1 MAKKKNEW
9 LYRALCAALAVT
21 LVSGMAVMSPV
32 ADIVGTNITANA
44 ATTVSDTQSFLTAV
58 ANGGEIVLGADITVN
73 QSVTISKECA
83 IDFNDKKITFGG
95 ARNDQYHLEVNAP
108 TTLKN
113 GTLTSSC
120 TNDPRFY
127 VLNVNSNV
135 VVENMT
141 ISQPGNGG
149 GHGIVYIGGNN
160 ARFTMKDSTITYVQ
174 NGKYT
179 SRGIQA
185 ENNATLLFYG
195 DNFINTTNSSSGWYD
210 WNIIQNCNCYF
221 YFGTLEVNYHFAA
234 YNSSTKVYFCGGA
247 VKNTRSGDGVFS
259 GLSADK
265 IILQNGDDDYALYS
279 DEAYTTQIT
288 TAQATGAS
296 AIYSKIAARNVTWL
310 NYDGTELEKDENVE
324 KGTTPKYDGTTP
336 TKDSTAQ
343 YTYTFSGWT
352 SDGGTTVYTAETLPA
367 VTGDV
372 TYTAVFDA
380 ELITHSFTAD
390 SSLTDTTLT
399 VTDHEENAVT
409 VTDGAFNAPV
419 GSKISASVPLAFDG
433 ATATETV
440 DGSTFIYT
448 VTAVTGEQV
457 TISNAQVDIT
467 KLTVTIESQTYTGS
481 AFTPE
486 VFIMNNGT
494 SLVENTDY
502 TVTYENN
509 TDVGTATAKI
519 TGKGKYK
526 GETTVDFTINPK
538 NIAELAVSFDLDGDG
553 TAYSPTTYTA
563 DSNKPSI
570 IYDGKEYTPT
580 AKLMFGDN
588 EVPADSYDVSIT
600 PAQDADTYTITFT
613 AKENTNFTGTRT
625 FDWDITKADMNITM
639 TDGLEFNRVGGS
651 VALECVDES
660 KFAVTGTPDGST
672 TTLIYFSEQ
681 GLQLPKPPTEAGN
694 YTVKAVV
701 TNDNYNDGEATAT
714 FTIIS
719 NQSGDYYF
727 LKTANNTMLIT
738 GYAGDSTEAVIPEKI
753 NGLPVKG
760 IYYYA
765 FEDSDITSIT
775 IPESVDMIY
784 SYAFKNAKKLTDVY
798 YKGSKTDW
806 NKEVTISNGNNL
818 LKNATIHYALP
829 ENIYLDK
836 TTLETTVNKS
846 IRLLVSVSPVG
857 TPADFTWTSSDETV
871 ATVDENGNATTLDF
885 GTATITATADNGK
898 TAVCEVTVGHNGSN
912 GIFEYTVSDEK
923 EVTITKYIGTSNTV
937 EISDKTDNMPIIAV
951 ADSTFT
957 DTPVK
962 TINYSGSK
970 TMWEELFTGELA
982 EDVKVNYALPTSIS
996 LNATAEVTKAD
1007 TITLTPT
1014 VTPADTATTFTWT
1027 SADETIA
1034 TVDEN
1039 GVVTGVAYGT
1049 VNITATADNGQ
1060 TATCAVTVTNIG
1072 EKDGFEYE
1080 IVDDKIT
1087 ITKYN
1092 GSVEEVTIPET
1103 INNIPVTAIGAE
1115 AFKDNETMTDV
1126 IILLNVETIGDDAFA
1141 GCDENLNI
1149 HGYRRTDSERYAQE
1163 NTVNFVAIPYPLKNA
1178 STISSKHTNVNEKVT
1193 LTGVGVEG
1201 TLEYTYAV
1209 YYKLTDAEKWTVK
1222 QNYNANN
1229 VVELSLAKEGTYNVC
1244 IKVKDTDGKVAKKY
1258 FVLYVTQPLANTS
1271 SISDDTIILGES
1283 FTVDMSAK
1291 DGSDTYK
1298 YAVYS
1303 KKAEQTSWTQVQGY
1317 SDSESITVT
1326 PEEAGLYNV
1335 CVKAKDSFGTISK
1348 KYFIVNVKNVAP
1360 QNISTISAQE
1370 INVSESLTIHCDA
1383 ELGAGSFRYAVY
1395 TKNVQDAQWVEIQKF
1410 DDNSELSLNFEKP
1423 GLYQICV
1430 KAKDADNTIAKKY
1443 FTVTVT
1449 KDTLVNNSTISADE
1463 IMLGESIDINA
1474 VSEGGFGTHTYA
1486 FYYKPAESSKWTTV
1500 QKFTD
1505 NAQVAVTPKKA
1516 GRYDICAKVMDQTG
1530 ESVKKYFTATVKNDQ
1545 LINTSTVSATELKLN
1560 DVLNITAGAEGG
1572 SGAYEYAVYMKST
1585 DKSSWKAVQSFGEK
1599 SDITVKFEK
1608 NGAYDICIK
1617 VMDDEGT
1624 VAKKYLTVIV
1634 K

>member
-1 MAKKKNEW
+1 MTKRKHSRMMLRIIAGAMAVALVSGTAVMTPIADFVGTGIVASAATYIDSVDASQLKEGDILKAGLALKCEDDVFTVFDENNDTIVFEDDYWDVDKDYTINSITFDSDEYVYTIHVTSGTSTSTGTVYTGDAEAANLKSGDKLKAGAHLVCEDDYFQILDENNNEITAVIDDW
-9 LYRALCAALAVT
+9 NVDKDYTIASITYDSDEYVYTIHVKSAKVVSTAKELVAALA
-21 LVSGMAVMSPV
+21 A
-32 ADIVGTNITANA
+32 
-44 ATTVSDTQSFLTAV
+44 
-58 ANGGEIVLGADITVN
+58 GGEIQLANDISIDQN
-73 QSVTISKECA
+73 VTISKECT
-83 IDFNDKKITFGG
+83 IDFNGKKITFGG
-95 ARNDQYHLEVNAP
+95 TRDSEYHLEVNAT

-120 TNDPRFY
+120 TDDPRFY
-127 VLNVNSNV
+127 ILEVSSDTVA
-135 VVENMT
+135 ENMT

-149 GHGIVYIGGNN
+149 GHGIVYVGGSN

-174 NGKYT
+174 NGKY
-179 SRGIQA
+179 SARGIQA
-185 ENNATLLFYG
+185 EINATLLFYG
-195 DNFINTTNSSSGWYD
+195 ENFINTSNSSSGWYD
-210 WNIIQNCNCYF
+210 WNIIKDCNCYF
-221 YFGTLEVNYHFAA
+221 YSGTLEINYHFAV

-701 TNDNYNDGEATAT
+701 TNDNYNDGEA
-714 FTIIS
+714 S
-719 NQSGDYYF
+719 
-727 LKTANNTMLIT
+727 
-738 GYAGDSTEAVIPEKI
+738 
-753 NGLPVKG
+753 
-760 IYYYA
+760 
-765 FEDSDITSIT
+765 
-775 IPESVDMIY
+775 
-784 SYAFKNAKKLTDVY
+784 
-798 YKGSKTDW
+798 
-806 NKEVTISNGNNL
+806 
-818 LKNATIHYALP
+818 
-829 ENIYLDK
+829 
-836 TTLETTVNKS
+836 
-846 IRLLVSVSPVG
+846 
-857 TPADFTWTSSDETV
+857 
-871 ATVDENGNATTLDF
+871 
-885 GTATITATADNGK
+885 
-898 TAVCEVTVGHNGSN
+898 
-912 GIFEYTVSDEK
+912 
-923 EVTITKYIGTSNTV
+923 
-937 EISDKTDNMPIIAV
+937 
-951 ADSTFT
+951 
-957 DTPVK
+957 
-962 TINYSGSK
+962 
-970 TMWEELFTGELA
+970 
-982 EDVKVNYALPTSIS
+982 
-996 LNATAEVTKAD
+996 
-1007 TITLTPT
+1007 
-1014 VTPADTATTFTWT
+1014 
-1027 SADETIA
+1027 
-1034 TVDEN
+1034 
-1039 GVVTGVAYGT
+1039 
-1049 VNITATADNGQ
+1049 
-1060 TATCAVTVTNIG
+1060 
-1072 EKDGFEYE
+1072 
-1080 IVDDKIT
+1080 
-1087 ITKYN
+1087 
-1092 GSVEEVTIPET
+1092 
-1103 INNIPVTAIGAE
+1103 
-1115 AFKDNETMTDV
+1115 
-1126 IILLNVETIGDDAFA
+1126 
-1141 GCDENLNI
+1141 
-1149 HGYRRTDSERYAQE
+1149 
-1163 NTVNFVAIPYPLKNA
+1163 
-1178 STISSKHTNVNEKVT
+1178 
-1193 LTGVGVEG
+1193 
-1201 TLEYTYAV
+1201 
-1209 YYKLTDAEKWTVK
+1209 
-1222 QNYNANN
+1222 
-1229 VVELSLAKEGTYNVC
+1229 
-1244 IKVKDTDGKVAKKY
+1244 
-1258 FVLYVTQPLANTS
+1258 
-1271 SISDDTIILGES
+1271 
-1283 FTVDMSAK
+1283 
-1291 DGSDTYK
+1291 
-1298 YAVYS
+1298 
-1303 KKAEQTSWTQVQGY
+1303 
-1317 SDSESITVT
+1317 
-1326 PEEAGLYNV
+1326 
-1335 CVKAKDSFGTISK
+1335 
-1348 KYFIVNVKNVAP
+1348 
-1360 QNISTISAQE
+1360 
-1370 INVSESLTIHCDA
+1370 
-1383 ELGAGSFRYAVY
+1383 
-1395 TKNVQDAQWVEIQKF
+1395 
-1410 DDNSELSLNFEKP
+1410 
-1423 GLYQICV
+1423 
-1430 KAKDADNTIAKKY
+1430 
-1443 FTVTVT
+1443 
-1449 KDTLVNNSTISADE
+1449 
-1463 IMLGESIDINA
+1463 
-1474 VSEGGFGTHTYA
+1474 
-1486 FYYKPAESSKWTTV
+1486 
-1500 QKFTD
+1500 
-1505 NAQVAVTPKKA
+1505 
-1516 GRYDICAKVMDQTG
+1516 
-1530 ESVKKYFTATVKNDQ
+1530 
-1545 LINTSTVSATELKLN
+1545 
-1560 DVLNITAGAEGG
+1560 
-1572 SGAYEYAVYMKST
+1572 
-1585 DKSSWKAVQSFGEK
+1585 
-1599 SDITVKFEK
+1599 
-1608 NGAYDICIK
+1608 
-1617 VMDDEGT
+1617 
-1624 VAKKYLTVIV
+1624 
-1634 K
+1634 